1 MFGLLFG
8 VIAVGAIIM
17 ACLFFY
23 WLKYVYVEK
32 DERRQYSPLSQNIN
46 ETNNN
51 NKNFYK
57 VSPDFIKKINERKS
71 KKIQIIVYDKYLNIK
86 K

>member
-23 WLKYVYVEK
+23 WLKYIYVEK

-51 NKNFYK
+51 NNNNKKLYK
-57 VSPDFIKKINERKS
+57 VNPDFIKKINERKN
-71 KKIQIIVYDKYLNIK
+71 KKL
-86 K
+86 